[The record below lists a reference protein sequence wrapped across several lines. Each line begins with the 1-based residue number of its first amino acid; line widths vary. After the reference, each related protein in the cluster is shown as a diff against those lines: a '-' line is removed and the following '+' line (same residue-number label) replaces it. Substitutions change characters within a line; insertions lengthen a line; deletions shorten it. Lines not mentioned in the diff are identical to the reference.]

1 MDALIVIDVQNDFCP
16 DGKLAVPAG
25 NEIIAPIN
33 FLASKFEHIVL
44 TQDWHPA
51 SHLSFASNHANK
63 SPYES
68 VELKYGNQV
77 LWPDHCIQDS
87 LGAEFHPGLDTEKA
101 GLIIRKGYRKEIDSY
116 SAFTENDQETVTG
129 LHGYLSSINVQRL
142 FLTGLATDFCVKWS
156 ALDAIKYGFE
166 TYVISDAIRGINIE
180 NSVELAISEMKDAGV
195 QFISSL
201 DIDLK
206 RQHA

>member
-16 DGKLAVPAG
+16 GGKLAVPGG
-25 NEIIAPIN
+25 NEIISVIN
-33 FLASKFEHIVL
+33 SLTPKFEQVIF

-68 VELKYGNQV
+68 VELEYGNQV
-77 LWPDHCIQDS
+77 LWPDHCIQGS
-87 LGAEFHPGLDTEKA
+87 SGAEFHPDLHTWKA
-101 GLIIRKGYRKEIDSY
+101 TLVIRKGFRKKIDSY
-116 SAFTENDQETVTG
+116 SAFTENDQQTFTG
-129 LHGYLSSINVQRL
+129 LHGYLNSIGVRRL

-166 TYVISDAIRGINIE
+166 TYVITDAIKGINIE
-180 NSVELAISEMKDAGV
+180 NSVELAFTEMKDAGV
-195 QFISSL
+195 KLINSS
-201 DIDLK
+201 DIDLN
-206 RQHA
+206 RTYA

>member
-16 DGKLAVPAG
+16 GGKLAVPSG
-25 NEIIAPIN
+25 DEIIAPIN

-44 TQDWHPA
+44 TQDWHPT

-68 VELKYGNQV
+68 VELEYGNQV

-87 LGAEFHPGLDTEKA
+87 LGAEFHPDLDTERA

-129 LHGYLSSINVQRL
+129 LHGYLLSINVQRL

-166 TYVISDAIRGINIE
+166 TYVIPDAIRGINIE
-180 NSVELAISEMKDAGV
+180 NSVELAISEMKDTGV
-195 QFISSL
+195 QFIRSL
-201 DIDLK
+201 DIDSK
-206 RQHA
+206 REHD